1 MAERCA
7 GTGNCVYVH
16 LEESVDVQEVAV
28 DLRKHAPTVLMMV
41 CQNREVAKEM
51 CNLLSKPAIAGVETK
66 KDKEKGTEKE
76 KVEQTEKEMYCRIWD
91 TILIAAR
98 KGYRFW
104 TANK

>member
-1 MAERCA
+1 MAESSV
-7 GTGNCVYVH
+7 GSVTCVYVH
-16 LEESVDVQEVAV
+16 SSDDVHELAT

-41 CQNREVAKEM
+41 CNSIEVTQKM
-51 CNLLSKPAIAGVETK
+51 CTLLSKPAVEKETK

-76 KVEQTEKEMYCRIWD
+76 KVEQTEKEMYCTIWG
-91 TILIAAR
+91 TMLIAGR

>member
-7 GTGNCVYVH
+7 GTVDCVYVH
-16 LEESVDVQEVAV
+16 LEESVDVQEVAA

-41 CQNREVAKEM
+41 CNNKEVTKEM
-51 CNLLSKPAIAGVETK
+51 CTLLFKPVVEKETK

-76 KVEQTEKEMYCRIWD
+76 KVEQTEKEMYCLIWD
-91 TILIAAR
+91 TILIAGR